1 MPPPGEEKRRKRCG
15 TIDANLEASMNR
27 RDRNLGMDRSIT
39 RRDFLNGMGVA
50 VGGSLLSSPVARA
63 MGLLAP
69 DRYPPALTGLR
80 GSHDGSWE
88 VGHSMRDGQVWE
100 DGLDTGESYDLV
112 VVGGGISGLASAY
125 FYRKTMGNE
134 ARVLVLDNHDDFGGH
149 AKRNEFTHEGRTF
162 IGYGGTQSIDTPAG
176 YSPEASALLKE
187 LAIDTRRF
195 YQAFDSDLYSS
206 LGLSS
211 GTFFDRETFGEDR
224 LVVCARGGS
233 WADFAAGAPLA
244 PEAREDLVRLHEE
257 EIDYLPGL
265 SEAEKKK
272 KLAKTSYLAFLQD
285 YAKVHG
291 QVAKYLNAQPHSL
304 YGMGIDGVPAID
316 CWSLGYP
323 GFEGMKL
330 SKGDHPGLS
339 ATAKPKPEE
348 PYIFHF
354 PDGNASIARL
364 LLRSLV
370 PGSANGSTMED
381 IVTEK
386 VDYGKLDATGSNV
399 RLRLSSTAV
408 RVKHRGS
415 PESAHDVE
423 VIYVRDGRAEKV
435 RGNHVVMGCWN
446 AVVPYLC
453 PEIPKE
459 QRDALA
465 YGPKVPLVYTNV
477 FIRNWTSFQKLRV
490 ESVYSPS
497 GYHSGVALDFPVSL
511 GTYRHPRSPEE
522 PMILL
527 LTRTPCSP
535 GGSSREQHAA
545 GRYDLLSTTFETFER
560 EIRQQLARILGGGGF
575 DPAKD
580 ILGITVNR
588 WPHGYAYEYNSLW
601 DPEFPPGQAP
611 HEIARKPFGRIHI
624 ANSDAGA
631 FAYTNAAIDQAF
643 RAISEIT
650 VKSATDRP

>member
-1 MPPPGEEKRRKRCG
+1 
-15 TIDANLEASMNR
+15 MNR
-27 RDRNLGMDRSIT
+27 RDRDLGMNRSIT
-39 RRDFLNGMGVA
+39 RRDFLNGISLT
-50 VGGSLLSSPVARA
+50 VGGSVLSSPVARA

-69 DRYPPALTGLR
+69 DSYPPALTGLR

-88 VGHSMRDGQVWE
+88 VAHSMRDGQVWE

-112 VVGGGISGLASAY
+112 VVGGGISGLSAAY
-125 FYRKTMGNE
+125 FYRKALGNG
-134 ARVLVLDNHDDFGGH
+134 ARILVLDNHDDFGGH

-162 IGYGGTQSIDTPAG
+162 IGYGGTQSIDTPASF
-176 YSPEASALLKE
+176 SPEASGLMKE
-187 LAIDTRRF
+187 LAIETERF
-195 YQAFDSDLYSS
+195 YQAFDTKLYSS
-206 LGLSS
+206 LELSS

-224 LVVCARGGS
+224 LVVRARGGS
-233 WADFAAGAPLA
+233 WADFAASAPLP
-244 PEAREDLVRLHEE
+244 PEARQDLVRLYEE
-257 EIDYLPGL
+257 EIDYMPGL
-265 SEAEKKK
+265 DEAAKKK

-285 YAKVHG
+285 YAKVDA
-291 QVAKYLNAQPHSL
+291 QVAKYLGSRTHGL

-323 GFEGMKL
+323 GFQGMKL
-330 SKGDHPGLS
+330 SKGDDPRLS
-339 ATAKPKPEE
+339 LTAKPKPEE

-364 LLRSLV
+364 LVRSLI
-370 PGSANGSTMED
+370 PGSAGGSTMED
-381 IVTEK
+381 IVTARM
-386 VDYGKLDATGSNV
+386 DYGKLDLADSRVRVRLSATG
-399 RLRLSSTAV
+399 V

-415 PESAHDVE
+415 PESASEVE

-435 RGNHVVMGCWN
+435 RGSHVVMGCWN

-477 FIRNWTSFQKLRV
+477 FIRNWTSFQKLGV
-490 ESVYSPS
+490 QSVYSPS
-497 GYHSGVALDFPVSL
+497 GYHSGVTLDFPVSL
-511 GTYRHPRSPEE
+511 GTYHHPRSPEE
-522 PMILL
+522 PMVLH

-545 GRYDLLSTTFETFER
+545 GRYDLLSTSFETFER
-560 EIRQQLARILGGGGF
+560 EIRQQLGRIFGSGGF
-575 DPAKD
+575 DAAKD

-611 HEIARKPFGRIHI
+611 FEIARKPFGRIHI

-631 FAYTNAAIDQAF
+631 FAYTNAAIDQAY
-643 RAISEIT
+643 RAVSEIT
-650 VKSATDRP
+650 SKPVTDVG

>member
-1 MPPPGEEKRRKRCG
+1 
-15 TIDANLEASMNR
+15 MNR
-27 RDRNLGMDRSIT
+27 RDRTLGMNRSIT
-39 RRDFLNGMGVA
+39 RRDFLNGVGLT
-50 VGGSLLSSPVARA
+50 VGGSLLESPVARA

-88 VGHSMRDGQVWE
+88 VAHSMRDGQAWE
-100 DGLDTGESYDLV
+100 DGHDTGESYDLV
-112 VVGGGISGLASAY
+112 VLGGGISGLAAAY
-125 FYRKTMGNE
+125 FYRKAMGSG
-134 ARVLVLDNHDDFGGH
+134 ARILVLDNHDDFGGH

-162 IGYGGTQSIDTPAG
+162 IGYGGTQSIDTPAS
-176 YSPEASALLKE
+176 YSSEASALLKD
-187 LAIDTRRF
+187 LAIDTQRF
-195 YQAFDSDLYSS
+195 YQAFDSELYSS
-206 LGLSS
+206 LQLSS

-224 LVVCARGGS
+224 LVVRPRGGS
-233 WADFAAGAPLA
+233 WADFAARAPLA
-244 PEAREDLVRLHEE
+244 PDARKDLVRLYEE
-257 EIDYLPGL
+257 EIDYMPGL
-265 SEAEKKK
+265 SEGEKKK

-285 YAKVHG
+285 SAKVHPE
-291 QVAKYLNAQPHSL
+291 VVKYLNARPHSL

-323 GFEGMKL
+323 GFQGMKL
-330 SKGDHPGLS
+330 SKGDDPGLS
-339 ATAKPKPEE
+339 ATAKPKPDE

-364 LLRSLV
+364 LVRSLI
-370 PGSANGSTMED
+370 PGSASGSTMED
-381 IVTEK
+381 IVTAK
-386 VDYGKLDATGSNV
+386 MDYGALDGASPVRV
-399 RLRLSSTAV
+399 RLRSTGV
-408 RVKHRGS
+408 RVKHRGN
-415 PESAHDVE
+415 PESATEVDV
-423 VIYVRDGRAEKV
+423 VYVRDGRAEKV
-435 RGNHVVMGCWN
+435 RGSHVVLGCWN

-477 FIRNWTSFQKLRV
+477 FIRNWTSFQKLGV
-490 ESVYSPS
+490 QSVYSPS
-497 GYHSGVALDFPVSL
+497 GYHTGVTLDFPVSL
-511 GTYRHPRSPEE
+511 GSYHHPRSPQE
-522 PMILL
+522 PMVLH

-560 EIRQQLARILGGGGF
+560 EIREQLARVLGGGGF

-601 DPEFPPGQAP
+601 DPEFAPGQAP
-611 HEIARKPFGRIHI
+611 FEIARKPFGRIHI

-631 FAYTNAAIDQAF
+631 YAYTNAAIDQAY
-643 RAISEIT
+643 RAVSEIT
-650 VKSATDRP
+650 SKSATDGG

>member
-1 MPPPGEEKRRKRCG
+1 
-15 TIDANLEASMNR
+15 MNR

-39 RRDFLNGMGVA
+39 RRDFLNGVGVT

-88 VGHSMRDGQVWE
+88 VAHSMRDGQVWE

-112 VVGGGISGLASAY
+112 VVGGGISGLAAAY
-125 FYRKTMGNE
+125 FYRKAMGND
-134 ARVLVLDNHDDFGGH
+134 ARILVLDNHDDFGGH

-162 IGYGGTQSIDTPAG
+162 IGYGGTQSIDTPAS
-176 YSPEASALLKE
+176 YSPEAASLLKE
-187 LAIDTRRF
+187 LSIDTQRF
-195 YQAFDSDLYSS
+195 YQAFDTELYSS
-206 LGLSS
+206 LKLSS
-211 GTFFDRETFGEDR
+211 GTFFDRESFGEDR
-224 LVVCARGGS
+224 LVVRARGGS
-233 WADFAAGAPLA
+233 WAEFAAGSPLA
-244 PEAREDLVRLHEE
+244 PEARKDLVRLYEE
-257 EIDYLPGL
+257 EIDYMPDLG
-265 SEAEKKK
+265 EGEKKK

-285 YAKVHG
+285 YAKVHP
-291 QVAKYLNAQPHSL
+291 QIVKYFGSRTHGL

-316 CWSLGYP
+316 CWGLGYP
-323 GFEGMKL
+323 GFQGMKL
-330 SKGDHPGLS
+330 SKGDDPGLS

-364 LLRSLV
+364 LVRSLI
-370 PGSANGSTMED
+370 PGSAGGSTMED
-381 IVTEK
+381 IVTAK
-386 VDYGKLDATGSNV
+386 MDYGRLDTADSKV
-399 RLRLSSTAV
+399 RLRLSSTGV
-408 RVKHRGS
+408 RVKHRGD
-415 PESAHDVE
+415 PESASEVDV
-423 VIYVRDGRAEKV
+423 VYVRDGRAEKV
-435 RGNHVVMGCWN
+435 RGSHVVMGCWN

-477 FIRNWTSFQKLRV
+477 FIRNWTSFQKLGV
-490 ESVYSPS
+490 QSIYSPS
-497 GYHSGVALDFPVSL
+497 GYHSGVTLDFPVSL
-511 GTYRHPRSPEE
+511 GTYHHPRSPEE
-522 PMILL
+522 PMVLH

-560 EIRQQLARILGGGGF
+560 EIRAQLARVLGAGGF
-575 DPAKD
+575 DSARD

-601 DPEFPPGQAP
+601 DAEFPPGQAP
-611 HEIARKPFGRIHI
+611 FEIARKPFGRIHI

-631 FAYTNAAIDQAF
+631 YAYTNAAIDQAY
-643 RAISEIT
+643 RAVQEIT
-650 VKSATDRP
+650 SKSATDGV